1 VGKVGQR
8 IVGVKISRTVE
19 GILEGIVVA
28 TVGEWDWCYSRGLD
42 HQINSNKGGERC
54 VSYDRAS
61 AVSTYYLRWPEDC
74 GGGGEVGLRV
84 V

>member
-8 IVGVKISRTVE
+8 IVGVKISWTVE

-28 TVGEWDWCYSRGLD
+28 TVGEWAWCYSRGLD
-42 HQINSNKGGERC
+42 LQINSNEGGERR
-54 VSYDRAS
+54 VSFDHAS
-61 AVSTYYLRWPEDC
+61 AVSTYYLQWAEHR
-74 GGGGEVGLRV
+74 GGGEVGLRV